1 MSVNING
8 KEYVT
13 VDERVA
19 EFHKLYPNGMI
30 STKLVEFT
38 DKRVI
43 TKTTAIPDV
52 SKPERFFTG
61 LAFEMVG
68 VGNINKTSSLEN
80 CETSSCGRALGML
93 NIGLVGSIATA
104 NEVDVAIKTQDAI
117 KVTDEQKNK
126 YQELLK
132 HKCFKGKKKDTNS
145 WWSKIYGQSNPNESA
160 TKCLTQ
166 MEKAI
171 ELFENPEIE
180 KQEKIENA
188 NDSY

>member
-1 MSVNING
+1 MSVNIHG
-8 KEYVT
+8 KEYIT

-43 TKTTAIPDV
+43 TKTTVIPDV
-52 SKPERFFTG
+52 DKPERFFTG
-61 LAFEMVG
+61 LAYEMVG

-80 CETSSCGRALGML
+80 CETSSTGRCLGML

-104 NEVDVAIKTQDAI
+104 DEVDAAIKTQDAI

-145 WWSKIYGQSNPNESA
+145 WWAKIYDQSNPNESA
-160 TKCLTQ
+160 TKCLAQ
-166 MEKAI
+166 MENAI
-171 ELFENPEIE
+171 ELFENPKIE
-180 KQEKIENA
+180 KQEEIENA
-188 NDSY
+188 NASN

>member
-1 MSVNING
+1 MSVNIHG
-8 KEYVT
+8 KEYIT

-43 TKTTAIPDV
+43 TKTTVIPDV
-52 SKPERFFTG
+52 DKPERFFTG
-61 LAFEMVG
+61 LAYEMVG

-80 CETSSCGRALGML
+80 CETSSTGRCLGML

-104 NEVDVAIKTQDAI
+104 DEVDAAIKTQDAI

-145 WWSKIYGQSNPNESA
+145 WWAKIYNQSNPNESA
-160 TKCLTQ
+160 TKCLAQ
-166 MEKAI
+166 MENAI
-171 ELFENPEIE
+171 ELFENPKIE
-180 KQEKIENA
+180 KQEEIENA
-188 NDSY
+188 NASN